1 MALGWSLTP
10 PTVPQCDLECH
21 QLQGSGKEVVGR
33 NKIDAEDHDL
43 SVSFDHCNTLIML
56 ITALRVYSEFAQA
69 SGSLGVV
76 RESHRYL

>member
-1 MALGWSLTP
+1 MSFFLGGMALGWSLTP

-56 ITALRVYSEFAQA
+56 ITAHRFVRSLRKH
-69 SGSLGVV
+69 LVV
-76 RESHRYL
+76 